1 MRREPDSLSPARE
14 HGSHTLKVFS
24 GTVVGLHGND
34 VFVELG
40 ARMQGVI
47 ARDHFDPPPRVGEVF
62 DFTLRGQEDG
72 LWALARREEQVLS
85 TWENLEVGSWIQAR
99 AVRAAFG
106 GLEMKVG
113 PLHGF
118 LPKSHTGLARDERSE
133 VLVGR
138 HFTCEVIEIEKQ
150 RQRVLLSRKLVLQ
163 HEREH
168 PHQKDVGSL
177 RVGEVVHGHVTR
189 VEEYGV
195 FVAFG
200 SGLEGMVHV
209 SNIAYAR
216 EDGANARLVP
226 GQTVEAR
233 VLAIR
238 AGGRRIALGLKQMH
252 KSPWEGL
259 ETRLA
264 PGDLVEARVTRVREF
279 GAFVAIEGGI
289 EGLLPISECELGPQ
303 LGLEQLLRVGET
315 LSLRVL
321 DLDVAHE
328 RIRFSLRHRNGGR
341 IADYEAESRAMIQRA
356 PPAAPQ
362 LCGSLREKLAAAL
375 RRSG

>member
-1 MRREPDSLSPARE
+1 MRRDPDSLSPARE
-14 HGSHTLKVFS
+14 HGSHTLKVYS

-47 ARDHFDPPPRVGEVF
+47 ARDHFDPTPQVGEVYE
-62 DFTLRGQEDG
+62 FTLRGQEDG
-72 LWALARREEQVLS
+72 LWALARREEEALS
-85 TWENLEVGSWIQAR
+85 TWENLEVGSWVQAR

-106 GLEMKVG
+106 GMEMKIG

-118 LPKSHTGLARDERSE
+118 LPKSHTGLARDERVE
-133 VLVGR
+133 TLVGK
-138 HFTCEVIEIEKQ
+138 HFTCEVIEIETQ
-150 RQRVLLSRKLVLQ
+150 RQRVVLSRKFVLQ
-163 HEREH
+163 REREH
-168 PHQKDVGSL
+168 PHQKEIGSL

-189 VEEYGV
+189 IEEYGV

-200 SGLEGMVHV
+200 HGLEGMVHV
-209 SNIAYAR
+209 SNLAYAR
-216 EDGANARLVP
+216 AQTLTPALLP
-226 GQTVEAR
+226 GQLVEAR

-238 AGGRRIALGLKQMH
+238 GGGRRIALGIKQMH
-252 KSPWEGL
+252 QSPWQNL
-259 ETRLA
+259 ESRLA

-279 GAFVAIEGGI
+279 GAFVALECGV
-289 EGLLPISECELGPQ
+289 EGLLPQSECELPAQSGIFSA
-303 LGLEQLLRVGET
+303 LHEGDL

-328 RIRFSLRHRNGGR
+328 RIRFSLRHKNGGR
-341 IADYEAESRAMIQRA
+341 IADYEAASRAMIQRA
-356 PPAAPQ
+356 APAPT
-362 LCGSLREKLAAAL
+362 LLGCSLREKLAEAL